1 MIINKLLPDLLHPE
15 HTAKDIAKQCSYDD
29 DDFTYRAIKWFGY
42 YWVVEVSDD
51 IGVIGYL

>member
-1 MIINKLLPDLLHPE
+1 MTIDKPLPDLLHPE

-29 DDFTYRAIKWFGY
+29 DDFTYRAIKWSGN